1 MVNHRKKRFAKPTS
15 LKQKMWNYMR
25 RNKTFRAGDMM
36 MILDLK
42 KDTARS
48 YVYALASHGYLIDN
62 NSKTVAFRDK
72 IFILVKETGS
82 LAPVPNRGGSL
93 FYDPNL
99 KKEIEKPKGVRE
111 QAWEYM
117 LNNREFRI
125 SEIMVAITG
134 MGLLAI
140 QRLVRSLLDNGYLV
154 KEDNRTR
161 DPLYRLIKES
171 EDLPVLTNGQPKGAI
186 NE

>member
-1 MVNHRKKRFAKPTS
+1 
-15 LKQKMWNYMR
+15 MR

-48 YVYALASHGYLIDN
+48 YVYALASHEYLIDN
-62 NSKTVAFRDK
+62 SKKVAFRVAFRDK
-72 IFILVKETGS
+72 IFRLVKETGS

-117 LNNREFRI
+117 LVQKEFRI
-125 SEIMVAITG
+125 SEIMVITEK
-134 MGLLAI
+134 GLLAI